1 MYSIIVIVDFFAS
14 YIHYWPL
21 AAFVALLLAGFNL
34 PVSEDAIIIASAA
47 ICQDNKRILIPTLIL
62 VYLGMIIS
70 DLISYLLGYICSKK
84 LSGFKR
90 IRRILKSNKKY
101 VIMNRIEDHG
111 FATFISIRFIPF
123 GMRNLLFL
131 SSGFFHLKWWKFMLF
146 DFTAAIIS
154 SQTLFWTCFVL
165 GDESPLIA
173 DITCIIILAMLV
185 FCVAKTI
192 LGVKKDLSALPND
205 DPSQEA
211 DPADL

>member
-1 MYSIIVIVDFFAS
+1 MIIDFFAS

-34 PVSEDAIIIASAA
+34 PVSEDAILIASAA
-47 ICQDNKRILIPTLIL
+47 ICQDNKKLIL
-62 VYLGMIIS
+62 PTIVFVYLGIVLS
-70 DLISYLLGYICSKK
+70 DIISYLFGYICSKK

-90 IRRILKSNKKY
+90 IRRMLSSNKKY
-101 VIMNRIEDHG
+101 VIMKRIEEHG
-111 FATFISIRFIPF
+111 FGTFISIRFIPF

-154 SQTLFWTCFVL
+154 SQTLFWICFIL
-165 GDESPLIA
+165 GDESPLFL
-173 DITCIIILAMLV
+173 DITCIVILALLI
-185 FCVAKTI
+185 FCIVRTI
-192 LGVKKDLSALPND
+192 LGVKKDLAALPND
-205 DPSQEA
+205 APSQEA